1 MAENQMHLPG
11 GFGGLTRF
19 NEEYES
25 KLRFTPAHVIIAIIL
40 VIIFWFSLRIFLPI
54 SS

>member
-1 MAENQMHLPG
+1 MHLPG

-25 KLRFTPAHVIIAIIL
+25 KLKITPAQVIISIVL
-40 VIIFWFSLRIFLPI
+40 VIVFWFSLRIFLPI
-54 SS
+54 PVA

>member
-1 MAENQMHLPG
+1 MAQQNSVNMPG

-25 KLRFTPAHVIIAIIL
+25 KFNLKPAHIIL
-40 VIIFWFSLRIFLPI
+40 FVILIAVFRFVLPLI
-54 SS
+54 V

>member
-1 MAENQMHLPG
+1 MADNTISLPG

-25 KLRFTPAHVIIAIIL
+25 RFNLKPTSVIVMIIL
-40 VIIFWFSLRIFLPI
+40 IILFRISLPLIYG
-54 SS
+54 